1 MSDYGRHLKAV
12 DWVNCESMR
21 KVLVVEGSPIVIK
34 VLKHVLSGEDLFECV
49 YTSSFGE
56 AKAACEAA
64 SEPFFA
70 ALIDINLPDAPAGE
84 AVDFSLS
91 QGIPTIV
98 ITDDFEVEKKDKLLS
113 KGIVDYVTK
122 EGRYSYEYALGV
134 LKRLV
139 KNQNIKVLV
148 VDDSD
153 TARRFVAALLRL
165 QLYQVFEAIDG
176 VQAIKLVL
184 ENPDLKLLIT
194 DFNMPR
200 MDGCELVKNIRL
212 KYEKSDLV
220 IIGLSTNGE
229 RGLSARF
236 IKNGANDFLQ
246 KPFNHEEFFC
256 RINHNVEFLELIE
269 TIKDSAYRDDLTGI
283 YNRKYFYNLCGSAF
297 AERQVKASAI
307 SVGIIDL
314 DEFHII
320 NDQYGHEIGDRAMVE
335 VVREMSGLLSRFI
348 FARASGTEF
357 YVLMQ
362 GLDNEKATAFIEQVR
377 QILCSSSF
385 DVDGHSI
392 NVTYSAGVSSVNT
405 ENVDELVTSA
415 SINLKRAKEAGGDL
429 VFGDD

>member
-1 MSDYGRHLKAV
+1 
-12 DWVNCESMR
+12 MR

-34 VLKHVLSGEDLFECV
+34 VLKHVLSGADLFECV
-49 YTSSFGE
+49 YTSSFSE
-56 AKAACEAA
+56 AKSVCEAS

-70 ALIDINLPDAPAGE
+70 ALIDINLPDAPEGE

-98 ITDDFEVEKKDKLLS
+98 ITDDFDVEKKDKLLS

-139 KNQNIKVLV
+139 KNQKIKVLV
-148 VDDSD
+148 VDDSE
-153 TARRFVAALLRL
+153 TARKFVAALLRL
-165 QLYQVFEAIDG
+165 QLYQVFEAVDG

-283 YNRKYFYNLCGSAF
+283 YNRKYFYNLCESAF
-297 AERQVKASAI
+297 TERQDSASAI
-307 SVGIIDL
+307 SVAIIDL

-320 NDQYGHEIGDRAMVE
+320 NDQYGHAVGDQAMVA
-335 VVREMSGLLSRFI
+335 VVNEMSKLLSRFT

-377 QILCSSSF
+377 QILCSKSF
-385 DVDGHSI
+385 EVDGHSV

-405 ENVDELVTSA
+405 ENVDELITSA